1 MDKLSTDGK
10 YTVSKEIFE
19 KIKTDFYAGCCD
31 DNETKT
37 TIKTIK
43 DEYSYTADTHTAVG
57 IKVYSD
63 YIKETGDNTKTVIA
77 STANPYK
84 FNKSV
89 LEALDKN
96 QNFDDKDEFKLL
108 DMLFER
114 SGLEIPSSL
123 KDLKNKDVR
132 FTCVT
137 DKGCMKDE
145 TNRFLD

>member
-1 MDKLSTDGK
+1 
-10 YTVSKEIFE
+10 
-19 KIKTDFYAGCCD
+19 
-31 DNETKT
+31 
-37 TIKTIK
+37 
-43 DEYSYTADTHTAVG
+43 
-57 IKVYSD
+57 
-63 YIKETGDNTKTVIA
+63 
-77 STANPYK
+77 
-84 FNKSV
+84 